1 TLATLL
7 FSGPAASDYSLA
19 AGNTCTPGLV
29 LAASTSCTLV
39 VGFNPPAAGTRNAT
53 LTITHSAAGSPQTV
67 AYLGT
72 ATPAPQGRIE
82 LSSSALTYADTQLLS
97 TTAQKIPVHNGG
109 HLALNFS
116 AFTLGGT
123 NAGDFSRSGTC
134 TVGTPLAINADCT

>member
-53 LTITHSAAGSPQTV
+53 LTISHSAAGSPQTV

-72 ATPAPQGRIE
+72 ATPAPQGQIQ
-82 LSSSALTYADTQLLS
+82 LSASALTYADTQLAS
-97 TTAQKIPVHNGG
+97 TSAQTITVHNGG
-109 HLALNFS
+109 NLALNFS
-116 AFTLGGT
+116 AFTFGGT
-123 NAGDFSRSGTC
+123 NPADFQRSGTC
-134 TVGTPLAINADCT
+134 AVGKPL